1 MPMSYRMY
9 LERRKALDETCEYTE
24 KQFAQAIALRDRAVG
39 KMDAAEANLDSGG
52 EELRAERE
60 RELLES
66 TDRVNAAIMEVDA
79 TAEDRDRAL
88 GERKDLEGEFPEFE
102 EAAKEQISPTD
113 GNAPAD
119 IATLRERIN
128 EYMELGKGAIDTG
141 LMTGGMIAQILTA
154 TPAAHAQATPP
165 ATIEQMKQEVSTE
178 AISLSEHTTQTYE
191 TRASAPQGELTAEIT
206 EHYSKK
212 EREEERE
219 KERQKELAEGRETE
233 DEKDFVESQIEAI
246 GDDERIMSAA
256 DLKEKH
262 NESLEK
268 MAESSRH
275 PSFPDAEKSAELIAA
290 QSRTAAND
298 NDPQHDGRTP
308 ANGNQPGRRD
318 IPAADKPVAMSARAG
333 AGAGLP
339 DPDPPASTIAAR
351 APANDHQPQSPAND
365 NDQDL

>member
-1 MPMSYRMY
+1 VY
-9 LERRKALDETCEYTE
+9 
-24 KQFAQAIALRDRAVG
+24 
-39 KMDAAEANLDSGG
+39 EA
-52 EELRAERE
+52 
-60 RELLES
+60 
-66 TDRVNAAIMEVDA
+66 
-79 TAEDRDRAL
+79 
-88 GERKDLEGEFPEFE
+88 
-102 EAAKEQISPTD
+102 
-113 GNAPAD
+113 
-119 IATLRERIN
+119 
-128 EYMELGKGAIDTG
+128 
-141 LMTGGMIAQILTA
+141 
-154 TPAAHAQATPP
+154 
-165 ATIEQMKQEVSTE
+165 
-178 AISLSEHTTQTYE
+178 
-191 TRASAPQGELTAEIT
+191 RASAPPGELPPEIT

-219 KERQKELAEGRETE
+219 KERQQELKEGRETE
-233 DEKDFVESQIEAI
+233 EEKEFVESQIEAI
-246 GDDERIMSAA
+246 GEEEHMTGADE
-256 DLKEKH
+256 LKEKH

-351 APANDHQPQSPAND
+351 APANDIQPGIPAND